1 MSKTT
6 SIAAIVAI
14 AVGALAHGETLI
26 LDGLDQ
32 AQASVGQR
40 PSRGMTMVKVTA
52 TWGNPVAKTEAVGK
66 PPITR
71 WDYADFTV
79 YFEYDHV
86 VHAVLKHVS

>member
-1 MSKTT
+1 MPKAP

-26 LDGLDQ
+26 VDGLDQ
-32 AQASVGQR
+32 AQASAAQR
-40 PSRGMTMVKVTA
+40 PLRGMTMEKVTA
-52 TWGNPVAKTEAVGK
+52 AWGNPVARTEAVGK

-71 WDYADFTV
+71 WDYAGFTV

-86 VHAVLKHVS
+86 VHAVLKHAS